1 MAANTPGKQADVRL
15 GISYGRQSTQL
26 AGLLCARSGRRASQT
41 CRRFSLDSL
50 GAGKLGPLLQEES
63 QHFA

>member
-26 AGLLCARSGRRASQT
+26 VGLLCARSGLAPLKHVAVLFR
-41 CRRFSLDSL
+41 LV
-50 GAGKLGPLLQEES
+50 GAGKLEPLLQEES